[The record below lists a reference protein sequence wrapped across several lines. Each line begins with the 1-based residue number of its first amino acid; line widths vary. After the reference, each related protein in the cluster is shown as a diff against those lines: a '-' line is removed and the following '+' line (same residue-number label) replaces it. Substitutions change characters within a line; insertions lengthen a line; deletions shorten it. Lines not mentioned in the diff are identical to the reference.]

1 MAMASQQ
8 LKRRPSHLKAPK
20 EGEIPASSGIVPLSY
35 SALRKWALLYCFLP
49 VVLFVLF
56 WVVPWIGIPC
66 AAAIALILATA
77 MARKASTTER
87 DRFTPP
93 FRWGAGRDGRA
104 EVVKVSIRTIAV
116 LAIISL
122 IWCILGGQ
130 GGFWY
135 QSGDWDARNALLR
148 DLVTHPWPVR
158 YESDG
163 GWLCYYIGHW
173 LPPALIGRL
182 GLLSGVG
189 LVLAWRMARVALL
202 LWTSTGM
209 LLIMLLVVVTVGRGG
224 MRAIVACTV
233 VLILFSTPDALAMVL
248 AGSTGRA
255 LTALHLEW
263 WYLEMQYSSI
273 TTCLF
278 WVFNQAVV
286 PWICTLCFL
295 NEASPR
301 LYLPIWLACLFG
313 GPLPAIGLAALM
325 LFQAAH
331 VLLRERTPGLV
342 GSIASPANILALP
355 VIAVVS
361 LYIASNQT
369 GAVDL
374 AEEAAGLNL
383 LPAPLFFPSGE
394 GMVRMTLAF
403 VTIEGLLIPLLL
415 MRVGYRGPL
424 LWGSIILLIL
434 CPFIRVSRN
443 ADFCMRVT
451 IPSIMALCVLC
462 ADFVGGL
469 ACRLRPPV
477 PRLATAALL
486 VVLLLGSATP
496 LTEFYRGFHSVAT
509 VGVKASLNDPI
520 VTFEDKTEW
529 PRTNYVCDGSSVFF
543 RYLVR
548 R

>member
-1 MAMASQQ
+1 M
-8 LKRRPSHLKAPK
+8 RPK
-20 EGEIPASSGIVPLSY
+20 ERKELAGSGVIRLNY
-35 SALRKWALLYCFLP
+35 SGLRMWALLYCLLP
-49 VVLFVLF
+49 VVLFMLL

-66 AAAIALILATA
+66 AAAIALIVATA
-77 MARKASTTER
+77 IVRKASTMECV
-87 DRFTPP
+87 RFTPP
-93 FRWGAGRDGRA
+93 FRWSIGCDGRA
-104 EVVKVSIRTIAV
+104 EVVTIGTRTIV
-116 LAIISL
+116 ILAIVSL

-135 QSGDWDARNALLR
+135 QSIDWDARNALLR

-189 LVLAWRMARVALL
+189 LVWAWRMARVALL

-209 LLIMLLVVVTVGRGG
+209 LLVMLLVVVTVGRGG

-248 AGSTGRA
+248 AGSTERA
-255 LTALHLEW
+255 LAALHLEW
-263 WYLEMQYSSI
+263 WHPEMQYSSI

-325 LFQAAH
+325 LFQAVH

-394 GMVRMTLAF
+394 GMVAMTVAF
-403 VTIEGLLIPLLL
+403 VVIEGLLIPFLL
-415 MRVGYRGPL
+415 MRAGYRGPI
-424 LWGSIILLIL
+424 LWCSIIILLI

-443 ADFCMRVT
+443 PDFCMRVS

-462 ADFVGGL
+462 ADFVSGL
-469 ACRLRPPV
+469 ACRTRPST
-477 PRLATAALL
+477 PRLVTAALL
-486 VVLLLGSATP
+486 AALLLGSATP
-496 LTEFYRGFHSVAT
+496 LVEFYRGFHSVAT

-520 VTFEDKTEW
+520 VTFEGKTEW
-529 PRTNYVCDGSSVFF
+529 PRTNYVCDGSSFFF
-543 RYLVR
+543 RCLVR